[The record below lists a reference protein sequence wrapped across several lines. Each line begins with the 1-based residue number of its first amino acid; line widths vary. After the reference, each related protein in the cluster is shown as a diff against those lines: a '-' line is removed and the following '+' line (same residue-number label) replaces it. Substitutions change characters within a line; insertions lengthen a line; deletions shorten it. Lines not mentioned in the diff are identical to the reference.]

1 MTNWQAVAN
10 HLATEVMQWH
20 IDNYFWTDNVGN
32 TKMSRGAWKPY
43 ENWGQIGRVIDEMKK
58 HRLHLA
64 LLYTGVRNK
73 FVAYFYECNW
83 NINGLEDLGLGQPE
97 NCVSQDTELKA
108 IALAAAL
115 ATRYVEREKTEA
127 EILFD
132 KLFKEGLYRM
142 KDIEEHI
149 LELFEQSFERVR
161 EKENKDTVD
170 YEHLRKVFKAA
181 VRLRRKL
188 IWHDNL
194 AYRGKVTTSKEQ
206 SALDDLLMETRWVE
220 NEWGGQV

>member
-43 ENWGQIGRVIDEMKK
+43 ENWGQ
-58 HRLHLA
+58 
-64 LLYTGVRNK
+64 
-73 FVAYFYECNW
+73 CNW

-161 EKENKDTVD
+161 
-170 YEHLRKVFKAA
+170 
-181 VRLRRKL
+181 
-188 IWHDNL
+188 
-194 AYRGKVTTSKEQ
+194 
-206 SALDDLLMETRWVE
+206 
-220 NEWGGQV
+220 